1 MLCIVKKSN
10 TTEIDIQKVN
20 SALLLECKENGW
32 FFVFADKL
40 AKGKKVEIN
49 ADSKLTA
56 FEAIYSFLKE
66 KYVNRNEN
74 DERQKRGFYLFKVE
88 ILSNLK
94 EIQGVK
100 NDF

>member
-1 MLCIVKKSN
+1 MLFLVKENSTSEFKFENLTS
-10 TTEIDIQKVN
+10 DLLKDCQK
-20 SALLLECKENGW
+20 NGW

-49 ADSKLTA
+49 AESKLTA
-56 FEAIYSFLKE
+56 FDAICSFLKE

-74 DERQKRGFYLFKVE
+74 AERQKRGFYLFKLE

-94 EIQGVK
+94 EIQGV
-100 NDF
+100 

>member
-1 MLCIVKKSN
+1 MLYIVKNSN
-10 TTEIDIQKVN
+10 TTKIDIQKVN

-49 ADSKLTA
+49 AEGKLTA
-56 FEAIYSFLKE
+56 FDAIYSFLKE
-66 KYVNRNEN
+66 RYVNRNEN
-74 DERQKRGFYLFKVE
+74 AERQKCGFHLFKVE

-94 EIQGVK
+94 EIQGV
-100 NDF
+100 

>member
-1 MLCIVKKSN
+1 MLFLVKENSTSEFKFENLTS
-10 TTEIDIQKVN
+10 DFLKDCQK
-20 SALLLECKENGW
+20 NGW
-32 FFVFADKL
+32 FFAFGEKQ

-56 FEAIYSFLKE
+56 FDAIYSFLKK

-74 DERQKRGFYLFKVE
+74 SERQKRGFYLFKVE

-94 EIQGVK
+94 EIQGVE